1 MLFLTED
8 NDFAG
13 REQEISME
21 EVKEGIGG
29 MGGH

>member
-13 REQEISME
+13 KDQEITMT

-29 MGGH
+29 M

>member
-13 REQEISME
+13 REQDITMDEI
-21 EVKEGIGG
+21 KEGIGG
-29 MGGH
+29 MQ